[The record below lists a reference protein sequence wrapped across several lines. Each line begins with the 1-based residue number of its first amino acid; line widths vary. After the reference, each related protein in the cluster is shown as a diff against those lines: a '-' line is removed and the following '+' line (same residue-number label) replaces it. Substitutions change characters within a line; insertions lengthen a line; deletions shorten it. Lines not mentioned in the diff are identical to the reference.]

1 MEPCFGRRARRAAHV
16 SDPRRS
22 ILRSGGGGRTL
33 SGDVEPRCSLQ
44 PSRAAEAALPDAR
57 SDPCG
62 ELGAEPRDAGG
73 RGAAAFKFFFFNS
86 GLCRRPQASTT
97 ECNARRDVLGIER
110 SCPKIMFK
118 LAAHGV
124 DKRTE

>member
-1 MEPCFGRRARRAAHV
+1 MRRA
-16 SDPRRS
+16 
-22 ILRSGGGGRTL
+22 GGRT
-33 SGDVEPRCSLQ
+33 P
-44 PSRAAEAALPDAR
+44 
-57 SDPCG
+57 
-62 ELGAEPRDAGG
+62 G
-73 RGAAAFKFFFFNS
+73 RGRTRGGCVQNFFFNS